1 MLAERLAEYARNL
14 CYDDLPSPVVHEV
27 KRRVLDSLGCA
38 LGAWKA
44 PPCQVARLIAQTVKV
59 PHGATLWGTTHK
71 TLPDLASF
79 ANGGLVRY
87 LDFNDTYLSKEPAH
101 PSDNIPAIAAVG
113 EAIHASGKQVIEA
126 IALAYEIQC
135 RFCDAA
141 ALRPRG
147 WDHVTYGSFSSALGA
162 AKLMKLSKMKTVQA
176 INLTGIANIALRQTR
191 VGDLSMWKA
200 CAFSNA
206 ARNGVFAAMLARL
219 GMTGPSPIFEG
230 EKGFMKLVSGPL
242 ELPAFGGERDGPHSG
257 PSEAGDCPGPERGQT
272 PRKGLVPPSATVPVP
287 LRTGTVASSLRAG
300 KATVPGKGVSPPSQ
314 SPRFKILDTYIKRY
328 PVEYHAQTAVE
339 AAVALR
345 NELIEAEGARA
356 IDRVTDVEIGSY
368 DVAIEIIGRD
378 PEKWQPA
385 TRETADHSFPYCV
398 AAALLD
404 GHVTLQSF
412 GVKRLQD
419 PAVRNLMKKI
429 RVVQQPEFV
438 GCYPKTM
445 PTRITVK
452 TEAGRTYVRQVDVP
466 VGHPGNPMSD
476 RDLEA
481 KFRRLA
487 AGRLSRFRIDQL
499 IDFVWKLDRAKDI
512 GTLMPLLRI

>member
-1 MLAERLAEYARNL
+1 MLADRLARYCRALR
-14 CYDDLPSPVVHEV
+14 YGDLPDAVVHEV

-38 LGAWKA
+38 LGAWNA
-44 PPCQVARLIAQTVKV
+44 PPCRIARLIARTVKV
-59 PHGATLWGTTHK
+59 PKGATLWGTGHK
-71 TLPDLASF
+71 TLPDLATF

-101 PSDNIPAIAAVG
+101 PSDNIPAILSVG
-113 EAIHASGKQVIEA
+113 EAVHASGKRVMEA
-126 IALAYEIQC
+126 VTIAYEIQC
-135 RFCDAA
+135 RLCDAS

-147 WDHVTYGSFSSALGA
+147 WDHVTYGPFSSVLGA
-162 AKLMKLSKMKTVQA
+162 AKLMGLSNEQMVQA
-176 INLTGIANIALRQTR
+176 INLAGIANAALRQTR

-206 ARNGVFAAMLARL
+206 ARNGVFAAMLAQL

-230 EKGFMKLVSGPL
+230 EKGFMKLVSGPFDL
-242 ELPAFGGERDGPHSG
+242 AALGGET
-257 PSEAGDCPGPERGQT
+257 GQ
-272 PRKGLVPPSATVPVP
+272 A
-287 LRTGTVASSLRAG
+287 AS
-300 KATVPGKGVSPPSQ
+300 VID
-314 SPRFKILDTYIKRY
+314 RFKILDTYIKHY

-339 AAVALR
+339 AALVLR
-345 NELIEAEGARA
+345 HELLEAEGSRGM
-356 IDRVTDVEIGSY
+356 DHVMDVEIGSY
-368 DVAIEIIGRD
+368 PVAIEIIGRD

-398 AAALLD
+398 AVALLH

-412 GVKRLQD
+412 ARKRLHD

-429 RVVQQPEFV
+429 RVVQQSDFA
-438 GCYPKTM
+438 GRYPKTM
-445 PTRITVK
+445 PTRITIK
-452 TEAGRTYVRQVDVP
+452 TDAEKTYMSQVDVP

-487 AGRLSRFRIDQL
+487 AGRLNRSRIDRL
-499 IDFVWKLDRAKDI
+499 IEFVWSLDRVRDI
-512 GTLMPLLRI
+512 GTLMPLLNVNGRGYV

>member
-1 MLAERLAEYARNL
+1 MLADRLARYCQSLR
-14 CYDDLPSPVVHEV
+14 YGDLPDAVVHEA

-38 LGAWKA
+38 LGAWNA
-44 PPCQVARLIAQTVKV
+44 PPCRVARLIAQTVKM

-101 PSDNIPAIAAVG
+101 PSDNFAAIVAVG
-113 EAIHASGKQVIEA
+113 EAIHVSGKQVIEA

-162 AKLMKLSKMKTVQA
+162 AKLMKLSKVQTVQA
-176 INLTGIANIALRQTR
+176 VNLAGIANVALRQTR

-242 ELPAFGGERDGPHSG
+242 ELAPFAAEQGQAPALDGS
-257 PSEAGDCPGPERGQT
+257 
-272 PRKGLVPPSATVPVP
+272 L
-287 LRTGTVASSLRAG
+287 SS
-300 KATVPGKGVSPPSQ
+300 Q
-314 SPRFKILDTYIKRY
+314 FKILDTYIKRY

-339 AAVALR
+339 AGLALR
-345 NELIEAEGARA
+345 NELIEAEGGRA

-378 PEKWQPA
+378 PEKWQPS

-404 GHVTLQSF
+404 GRMTLQSF
-412 GVKRLQD
+412 GPKRLQD
-419 PAVRNLMKKI
+419 PAVRDLMKKV
-429 RVVQQPEFV
+429 RVVPQPEFV

-445 PTRITVK
+445 PTQITVK
-452 TEAGRTYVRQVDVP
+452 TEAGKTYMRQVDMP

-481 KFRRLA
+481 KFRRLT
-487 AGRLSRFRIDQL
+487 AGRLSRPRINRL
-499 IDFVWKLDRAKDI
+499 IEFVWNLDRVQNI
-512 GTLMPLLRI
+512 GALMPLLKI

>member
-1 MLAERLAEYARNL
+1 MLADRLAQYCQALR
-14 CYDDLPSPVVHEV
+14 YGDLPDTVVHEV

-38 LGAWKA
+38 LGAWNA
-44 PPCQVARLIAQTVKV
+44 PPCRIARRMAQTVKM
-59 PHGATLWGTTHK
+59 PQGATLWGTTHK
-71 TLPDLASF
+71 TLPDLATF

-101 PSDNIPAIAAVG
+101 PSDNIPAIVAVG

-135 RFCDAA
+135 RLCDAA

-162 AKLMKLSKMKTVQA
+162 AKLMKLSRLQAVQA
-176 INLTGIANIALRQTR
+176 INLAGIANTALRQTR

-242 ELPAFGGERDGPHSG
+242 ELPAFGGERDCPPSG
-257 PSEAGDCPGPERGQT
+257 PSEAGDCPGPERGQP
-272 PRKGLVPPSATVPVP
+272 PRAD
-287 LRTGTVASSLRAG
+287 A
-300 KATVPGKGVSPPSQ
+300 GKGVSPPSQ

-339 AAVALR
+339 TAVALR
-345 NELIEAEGARA
+345 NELIDAEGARA

-378 PEKWQPA
+378 PEKWQPT

-404 GHVTLQSF
+404 GRMPLQSF
-412 GVKRLQD
+412 GAKRLHD
-419 PAVRNLMKKI
+419 PAMRDLMKKI

-452 TEAGRTYVRQVDVP
+452 TEAGKTYMRQVDVP

-487 AGRLSRFRIDQL
+487 AGRVNRPHIDRL
-499 IDFVWKLDRAKDI
+499 IEFVWKLDRAKDI
-512 GTLMPLLRI
+512 SKLMPLLRM

>member
-1 MLAERLAEYARNL
+1 MLADRLARYCQSLR
-14 CYDDLPSPVVHEV
+14 YGDLPDAVVHEV

-38 LGAWKA
+38 LGAWNA
-44 PPCQVARLIAQTVKV
+44 PPCRVARLIAQTVKV
-59 PHGATLWGTTHK
+59 PQGATLWGTAHK
-71 TLPDLASF
+71 TLPDLVSF
-79 ANGGLVRY
+79 ANGGMVRY

-101 PSDNIPAIAAVG
+101 PSDNIPAIVAVG
-113 EAIHASGKQVIEA
+113 EAIYASGKQVIEA

-176 INLTGIANIALRQTR
+176 INLAGIANIALRQTR

-200 CAFSNA
+200 CAFSNV
-206 ARNGVFAAMLARL
+206 ARNGVFAAMLAQL

-230 EKGFMKLVSGPL
+230 EKGFMKLVSGPFDL
-242 ELPAFGGERDGPHSG
+242 AALGGER
-257 PSEAGDCPGPERGQT
+257 GQ
-272 PRKGLVPPSATVPVP
+272 PSAT
-287 LRTGTVASSLRAG
+287 GE
-300 KATVPGKGVSPPSQ
+300 
-314 SPRFKILDTYIKRY
+314 FKILDTYIKHY

-378 PEKWQPA
+378 PEKWQPT

-404 GHVTLQSF
+404 GRMTLQSF
-412 GVKRLQD
+412 GLKRLHD
-419 PAVRNLMKKI
+419 PNLRDLMKKI

-452 TEAGRTYVRQVDVP
+452 TETEKTYISQVDVP

-481 KFRRLA
+481 KVRQLA
-487 AGRLSRFRIDQL
+487 AGRLSRPRIDRL
-499 IDFVWKLDRAKDI
+499 IEFVRKLEQAKDI
-512 GTLMPLLRI
+512 GTLMPLLRV